1 MGSIEKMNVIE
12 EIKKLLSEKDHSS
25 FYILYDFI
33 TFLSNNKE
41 LIEDSSG
48 VKFDDAKKSVED
60 VLDIVERTH
69 DRFYEGKIRE
79 ALDIARSFLWS
90 DFFIELPIDTPLF
103 RARENDSGFLFSKD
117 EMFHIPFDKRYLIG
131 NQRYSLTG
139 MPCLYLGGSPY
150 VCWEELDRPDLNKCN
165 FSIFKNKE
173 VVYVYDLC
181 IPKVFKSLN
190 DIRRTAIILA
200 CSLPAN
206 SDPKYK
212 FKEQYVLPQCIFQ
225 AIIDKHYNAGE
236 WFAED
241 TIYGI
246 RYYSTH
252 YLTGKTDI
260 YSIDSDNDEELR
272 RVENYVFPSLSSS
285 NTGGL
290 SKPLLRAVDYS
301 APISILN
308 LSIKDPTF
316 YLTGDSDEYK
326 VSLFGAVDDTL
337 RQRIGV
343 ERIRK
348 DVSLLLC
355 QP

>member
-1 MGSIEKMNVIE
+1 MNVIE
-12 EIKKLLSEKDHSS
+12 EIRKLLSEKDHSS
-25 FYILYDFI
+25 FYILYDYI
-33 TFLSNNKE
+33 SFLSNNKV
-41 LIEDSSG
+41 LIEESSD
-48 VKFDDAKKSVED
+48 VKIEDAIESVKEVLYTIED
-60 VLDIVERTH
+60 IH
-69 DRFYEGKIRE
+69 DRFFEGKIRE
-79 ALDIARSFLWS
+79 ALDIARSFMWP

-103 RARENDSGFLFSKD
+103 RARENESGFLFSKD

-173 VVYVYDLC
+173 EVYVYDLC
-181 IPKVFKSLN
+181 IPKAFKSLN

-212 FKEQYVLPQCIFQ
+212 FKEQYILPQCIFQ
-225 AIIDKHYNAGE
+225 AVLDKHYNAGK

-241 TIYGI
+241 TIFGI

-252 YLTGKTDI
+252 YLIGKTDI
-260 YSIDSDNDEELR
+260 YSIDSEKDEDLR
-272 RVENYVFPSLSSS
+272 RVENYVFPSLSNNNS
-285 NTGGL
+285 GGL
-290 SKPLLRAVDYS
+290 SKPLQRAFDYS
-301 APISILN
+301 APVSVLN

-316 YLTGDSDEYK
+316 YLSGEKDEYK
-326 VSLFGAVDDTL
+326 DSLFGAVDDTL

-343 ERIRK
+343 TRIRK
-348 DVSLLLC
+348 DASLLLC

>member
-1 MGSIEKMNVIE
+1 MVFFE
-12 EIKKLLSEKDHSS
+12 EITKLLTKKDVS
-25 FYILYDFI
+25 FYDALYGFRTLLLEHKIVLEESSGI
-33 TFLSNNKE
+33 T
-41 LIEDSSG
+41 IED
-48 VKFDDAKKSVED
+48 AIKSVED
-60 VLDIVERTH
+60 VLDIIIEIH
-69 DRFYEGKIRE
+69 DRFYEGKIGE
-79 ALDIARSFLWS
+79 AFNLAKEFVIK
-90 DFFIELPIDTPLF
+90 DFFVGLPIDSPLF
-103 RARENDSGFLFSKD
+103 RARDNESGFLFSKE
-117 EMFHIPFDKRYLIG
+117 EMFHIPFDKRFLIG
-131 NQRYSLTG
+131 NQRYSVSG

-165 FSIFKNKE
+165 FSIFKNNE
-173 VVYVYDLC
+173 IVYVYDLC
-181 IPKVFKSLN
+181 IPLVFKSLD

-200 CSLPAN
+200 CSIPAN
-206 SDPKYK
+206 PDSKHK
-212 FKEQYVLPQCIFQ
+212 FKEPYILPQCIFQ

-260 YSIDSDNDEELR
+260 YSIDSNNENEMHR
-272 RVENYVFPSLSSS
+272 MVNYVFPSLSNSPK
-285 NTGGL
+285 GL
-290 SKPLLRAVDYS
+290 SKPLQRAFDYS

-337 RQRIGV
+337 RQKIGV